1 MKKKQHKYSNAANPN
16 STTIFCLKKSI
27 DRQHLS
33 HMQYAVSILLL
44 CFLSHSIFSQTVS
57 KPIVNNESYYKVEVF
72 FETGSFQ
79 ITPEAEADLQE
90 LVKYKAQTGMSLRIT
105 AHTDSIGSVDSN
117 LQLSKDRAKAVKD
130 RIILLG
136 LNIDSLFVN
145 YFGEE
150 QPRSANADEQGRQDN
165 RRCTVELTSKKG
177 QLVWVNGVV
186 QDSMKQPL
194 KAKVII
200 KTKETENETETDSL
214 GQYRLKVPFNKVAS
228 LEIYPEDHFY
238 DTKMFKTTPG
248 EKDLK
253 MNFQPLTVGSKIR
266 LNNFYFVGGQAV
278 LLKRSKPELIR
289 LLQFMKNMPDL
300 KINIIG
306 HVNEPGLHKIKKSSS
321 SFRLSV
327 KRAALINDYLLN
339 NRIAPSRL
347 KFEGRGNW
355 EMKFPLA
362 KTEMQM
368 EYNRRVEIKVLG
380 K

>member
-1 MKKKQHKYSNAANPN
+1 
-16 STTIFCLKKSI
+16 
-27 DRQHLS
+27 
-33 HMQYAVSILLL
+33 MQYSFSILFF
-44 CFLSHSIFSQTVS
+44 CFLSYSLFGQIVS
-57 KPIVNNESYYKVEVF
+57 KPFSDNVSLQKVEVF

-79 ITPEAEADLQE
+79 ISPEAELILQQ
-90 LVKYKAQTGMSLRIT
+90 LSQYKEQKGITLRIT

-117 LQLSKDRAKAVKD
+117 LQLSKDRATAVKD
-130 RIILLG
+130 KIILLG
-136 LNIDSLFVN
+136 LPIDSLLIN
-145 YFGEE
+145 YFGEG
-150 QPRSANADEQGRQDN
+150 QPRSANEDEQGRQDN
-165 RRCTVELTSKKG
+165 RRCTVELTHQNSY
-177 QLVWVNGVV
+177 LVWVDGVV
-186 QDSMKQPL
+186 QDSMERPL
-194 KAKVII
+194 SAKVII
-200 KTKETENETETDSL
+200 KTKETETETKTDSL

-248 EKDLK
+248 KKDLK
-253 MNFQPLTVGSKIR
+253 MNFQLLTVGGKIR

-289 LLQFMKNMPDL
+289 LLQFMESMPNL

-306 HVNEPGLHKIKKSSS
+306 HINQPGYDKVQKSSI

-339 NRIAPSRL
+339 NGIDPTRL
-347 KFEGRGNW
+347 QFEGRGNW

-368 EYNRRVEIKVLG
+368 EFNRRVEIKVLG